1 MATGFTRARASAIL
15 AGQIKSTT
23 YVALSTT
30 TPTVTGGNFTEPPTS
45 AGYVRKALGV
55 LDTSITAQI
64 ANKDYVFIFE
74 ALSDCGTITHVGLS
88 DSLSRGSEVFL
99 IGELATP
106 IKVGTGYV
114 PLIRPW
120 KLKVG
125 LDKAALEA
133 YPNET

>member
-1 MATGFTRARASAIL
+1 MATGFTRARANKIL
-15 AGQIKSTT
+15 AGNISKET
-23 YVALSTT
+23 YVCLSTT
-30 TPTVTGGNFTEPPTS
+30 TPNENGGNFTEPPTS
-45 AGYVRKALGV
+45 AGYVRRALGV

-74 ALSDCGTITHVGLS
+74 ALSDCGKITHVGLS

-106 IKVGTGYV
+106 INVGTGYV